1 MLLHPEVF
9 TQAAVNYEPA
19 ETKTGGLSGLLF
31 DGKLINGRIDV
42 KPIWRATHKYNFHQR
57 LPNHHQVNQDHNQS
71 DLKLKVSRA
80 RVILLL
86 TSLFQIEGDDC

>member
-1 MLLHPEVF
+1 MCLHPEVF

-31 DGKLINGRIDV
+31 NGKLINGRIDV
-42 KPIWRATHKYNFHQR
+42 KPIWRATHKYNFR
-57 LPNHHQVNQDHNQS
+57 PDHNQIN
-71 DLKLKVSRA
+71 LKLKVSRA

-86 TSLFQIEGDDC
+86 TSLFQIEGDDW